1 MAPPSSG
8 HDPKKR
14 PYREVRFGP
23 YVLGS
28 TLGEGEFGK
37 VKMGWRKDGKHPS
50 QAAIKLIRRD
60 SLPRGSERE
69 YKVHREISALK
80 KLVHP
85 NIVRLEEVLRND
97 KYIGIVLEYASGGEL
112 FDYISEHRHLKDSMA
127 CRLFAQLISGV
138 WYMHS
143 KGIVHRDLKLE
154 NLLLDKHKNVIIT
167 DFGFV
172 NTFQKHDLMKT
183 SCGSP
188 CYAAPELVLSNEPYE
203 SCKADV
209 WSLGVILYA
218 MLAGYLPFD
227 DDPQNPD
234 GDNILRLY
242 HYITHTPLTF
252 PEYIQPMPRDLLR
265 RIIVPD
271 PRKRIDLETVRSHRW
286 LSPHA
291 GLLFKRTQ
299 EWEKKIEKP
308 DLVTRRLSLMEQPTS
323 RSLFVSGA
331 HHARSY
337 SHRNNTLLYSHPAA
351 PQTSS
356 SHAIVIPFGS
366 DDSVNSPYSDTV
378 TRHTRSRSSASVALQ
393 AVAEAEKSRS
403 ESLEFAKPATP
414 RSATHQ
420 GSLPLSSEIDSI
432 SEDKLQPLLPSKMA
446 PRGRP
451 RPTSY
456 HPSSYS
462 YHLSTSTV
470 ELLKERSMSPEK
482 RPGSLLLSPSPSP
495 ERSPFREPHVN
506 MTMANGTV
514 SPVQER
520 SEKRKSVAMDSLS
533 HAIDHLEL
541 EENRDVPSEITE
553 KQSEPSKKPQKRASS
568 INRTGSTNRQEK
580 TKRFSLLA
588 NFYPSSYTE
597 SARKDQRKALEPRAD
612 LNVLPRKDDPP
623 KTPHNVKRMTLAGA
637 GVQAETQSRDKEA
650 SAAKKVMDFFKR
662 RSIRI

>member
-1 MAPPSSG
+1 MAPPSSA
-8 HDPKKR
+8 HEAKKR

-271 PRKRIDLETVRSHRW
+271 PKKRIDLEAVRSHRW

-291 GLLFKRTQ
+291 SLLSRRPQ
-299 EWEKKIEKP
+299 EWERRVEKP
-308 DLVTRRLSLMEQPTS
+308 DPVSRRLSLMEQPTS

-337 SHRNNTLLYSHPAA
+337 SHKNNTLLYSHPAA

-356 SHAIVIPFGS
+356 SHAIVVPFGS
-366 DDSVNSPYSDTV
+366 DESVNSPYSDTV

-403 ESLEFAKPATP
+403 DSFEFAKPGVP

-420 GSLPLSSEIDSI
+420 GNLPLSEFEPI
-432 SEDKLQPLLPSKMA
+432 SEDRLPPLLPSKMA
-446 PRGRP
+446 ARGRP

-456 HPSSYS
+456 HPSSSS
-462 YHLSTSTV
+462 YNLSSSTV
-470 ELLKERSMSPEK
+470 ELIKERSISPEK
-482 RPGSLLLSPSPSP
+482 RPGSFLLSPSPSP

-506 MTMANGTV
+506 MTIANGTV
-514 SPVQER
+514 SPVHER
-520 SEKRKSVAMDSLS
+520 CEKRKSVAVDSLS
-533 HAIDHLEL
+533 HAIDNLDL
-541 EENRDVPSEITE
+541 EENKDVPSEMPE
-553 KQSEPSKKPQKRASS
+553 KETSHKTQRRASS
-568 INRTGSTNRQEK
+568 IKIGRTNSVNKQEK
-580 TKRFSLLA
+580 SKRFSLLA
-588 NFYPSSYTE
+588 NFYPSSYSE
-597 SARKDQRKALEPRAD
+597 SARRDQRKALEPRAD
-612 LNVLPRKDDPP
+612 LNVLPRNDPP
-623 KTPHNVKRMTLAGA
+623 KASHDLKRMSLAGA
-637 GVQAETQSRDKEA
+637 EPQKETRDREV